1 MKNNLNKYF
10 LILFASIFFHN
21 NIFANEFNFDVSE
34 INIFDNGNLIK
45 TNEGV
50 VTTKENDI
58 IIEAKQFQY
67 NKISSVLIATNGNAL
82 LKKDNIKIKA
92 DRIIY
97 DKRNYLINATGNVI
111 INNLTQNIVIKT
123 SKIVYNKISQKIS
136 SDTSTTINDS
146 LGNIITS
153 SDFMYTFNNNLVK
166 LNSVKIISS
175 DNDIM
180 QLDKAYINLLSKKVV
195 GKDVLIDFN
204 KKGLT
209 TENEPRLKGNAISID
224 QNVSTISKG
233 IFTTCKRNND
243 CPPWEFLAKEIK
255 HDKEKKTIYYKNA
268 WLRIYNQPVVYFPK
282 FFHPDPTVK
291 RQSGFLM
298 PAFKDSTSQGSSFQI
313 PYFYVLSENKD
324 FTITPRIYSNQKF
337 LAQSEYRQVNKN
349 SDYLIDSSLFFEKNS
364 STKNHLF
371 LQSNKELNPSYFEEA
386 TINFNL
392 ERVSNDTYLK
402 INKLESPIIN
412 DYNLLKSSVGL
423 TAYKEDLSFTTNFE
437 IYENLSKNKS
447 DRYEYIL
454 PNYNLIKNFQS
465 NEKLN
470 GSFLLTSS
478 GYIKNYNTNI
488 LDKVIINDLIFS
500 SNSKFSSSGIKKGFN
515 FLIKNTNTDSKNS
528 LKYQENL
535 NHKLYTTAEYNT
547 SWPLIREFDGYQN
560 IFKPIISLRYSP
572 DNSKNMREE
581 NRRINTNNIFNLNRI
596 ASNDSVE
603 GGSSI
608 TYGTEFIK
616 SKKLGEEIINIK
628 LANILKNKED
638 KNLPRNS
645 SLGQK
650 TSDIFGSIN
659 FSPNNIWSIGYEF
672 AQDNDLS
679 DTNFQIFKSEM
690 SINNFVT
697 TFEYLNENNT
707 NLSNTY
713 LANKTSYQFNSSSN
727 IAFETRKNK
736 KTKLTEFYNLLY
748 QYRNDCLVAGI
759 EYNKDYYSD
768 RDLEPDESIFFKL
781 TIIPFGQTSSPNL
794 IK

>member
-10 LILFASIFFHN
+10 LIIITIFFFQN
-21 NIFANEFNFDVSE
+21 NIFADEFNFDVSE
-34 INIFDNGNLIK
+34 INIFDSGNLVK
-45 TNEGV
+45 TGQGV
-50 VTTKENDI
+50 VTTREKDV

-67 NKISSVLIATNGNAL
+67 NKISSVLIATSGDAI
-82 LKKDNIKIKA
+82 LKKNNIKINA

-97 DKRNYLINATGNVI
+97 DKKNSIINAIGNVI
-111 INNLTQNIVIKT
+111 INDFSRNVLIETNNII
-123 SKIVYNKISQKIS
+123 YNDVNKKIS
-136 SDTSTTINDS
+136 SSTATTIKDN
-146 LGNIITS
+146 LGNIIS
-153 SDFMYTFNNNLVK
+153 SRDFIYTFNDNIIK
-166 LNSVKIISS
+166 LNNVKIVGSE
-175 DNDIM
+175 NDII
-180 QLDKAYINLLSKKVV
+180 QINKAYINLLTKQVI
-195 GKDVLIDFN
+195 GKDIIIDFN
-204 KKGLT
+204 NKNLEA
-209 TENEPRLKGNAISID
+209 ENEPRLKGNTVSID

-233 IFTTCKRNND
+233 VFTTCKKNDD

-255 HDKEKKTIYYKNA
+255 HDKEKKTLYYKNA
-268 WLRIYNQPVVYFPK
+268 WLKIYNQPVLYFPK
-282 FFHPDPTVK
+282 FFHPDPTVV

-313 PYFYVLSENKD
+313 PYFHVLSENKD
-324 FTITPRIYSNQKF
+324 FTLTPRFYSNEKI
-337 LAQSEYRQVNKN
+337 LAQSEYRQVNKSSN
-349 SDYLIDSSLFFEKNS
+349 YLIDTSLFVAKNNP
-364 STKNHLF
+364 TKSHFF
-371 LQSNKELNPSYFEEA
+371 LHSNKRLNPSYFEEA
-386 TINFNL
+386 EINFNL
-392 ERVSNDTYLK
+392 EQVTSDTYLK
-402 INKLESPIIN
+402 TTKLKSPIIN

-423 TAYKEDLSFTTNFE
+423 SAYNEDLSFSADFE
-437 IYENLSKNKS
+437 IYENLSKNKK

-454 PNYNLIKNFQS
+454 PNYNLIKNFEN
-465 NEKLN
+465 NEKLD

-478 GYIKNYNTNI
+478 GFIKNYDTNI

-500 SNSKFSSSGIKKGFN
+500 SNSKFSSGGLKKSFN

-528 LKYQENL
+528 LEYQEDL
-535 NHKLYTTAEYNT
+535 NHKIYTTAEYNA
-547 SWPLIREFDGYQN
+547 SWPLIKELGDYRN
-560 IFKPIISLRYSP
+560 ILKPIISLRYSP

-581 NRRINTNNIFNLNRI
+581 NRRIDTNNIFNLNRI

-603 GGSSI
+603 GGSSM
-608 TYGTEFIK
+608 TYGTEFVK
-616 SKKLGEEIINIK
+616 SKKSGEEIINIK

-659 FSPNNIWSIGYEF
+659 FSPNSIWSLGYEF

-679 DTNFQIFKSEM
+679 DTNFQIIKSEM

-707 NLSNTY
+707 NLSNSY
-713 LANKTSYQFNSSSN
+713 LANKTSYQFNPSSN
-727 IAFETRKNK
+727 IVFETRKNK

-768 RDLEPDESIFFKL
+768 NDLKPDESIFFKL
-781 TIIPFGQTSSPNL
+781 TIIPFGQTSTPNL

>member
-255 HDKEKKTIYYKNA
+255 HDKEKK
-268 WLRIYNQPVVYFPK
+268 
-282 FFHPDPTVK
+282 
-291 RQSGFLM
+291 
-298 PAFKDSTSQGSSFQI
+298 
-313 PYFYVLSENKD
+313 
-324 FTITPRIYSNQKF
+324 
-337 LAQSEYRQVNKN
+337 
-349 SDYLIDSSLFFEKNS
+349 LF
-364 STKNHLF
+364 
-371 LQSNKELNPSYFEEA
+371 
-386 TINFNL
+386 
-392 ERVSNDTYLK
+392 
-402 INKLESPIIN
+402 II
-412 DYNLLKSSVGL
+412 KMHG
-423 TAYKEDLSFTTNFE
+423 
-437 IYENLSKNKS
+437 
-447 DRYEYIL
+447 
-454 PNYNLIKNFQS
+454 
-465 NEKLN
+465 
-470 GSFLLTSS
+470 
-478 GYIKNYNTNI
+478 
-488 LDKVIINDLIFS
+488 
-500 SNSKFSSSGIKKGFN
+500 
-515 FLIKNTNTDSKNS
+515 
-528 LKYQENL
+528 
-535 NHKLYTTAEYNT
+535 
-547 SWPLIREFDGYQN
+547 
-560 IFKPIISLRYSP
+560 
-572 DNSKNMREE
+572 
-581 NRRINTNNIFNLNRI
+581 
-596 ASNDSVE
+596 
-603 GGSSI
+603 
-608 TYGTEFIK
+608 
-616 SKKLGEEIINIK
+616 
-628 LANILKNKED
+628 
-638 KNLPRNS
+638 
-645 SLGQK
+645 
-650 TSDIFGSIN
+650 
-659 FSPNNIWSIGYEF
+659 
-672 AQDNDLS
+672 
-679 DTNFQIFKSEM
+679 
-690 SINNFVT
+690 
-697 TFEYLNENNT
+697 
-707 NLSNTY
+707 
-713 LANKTSYQFNSSSN
+713 
-727 IAFETRKNK
+727 
-736 KTKLTEFYNLLY
+736 
-748 QYRNDCLVAGI
+748 
-759 EYNKDYYSD
+759 
-768 RDLEPDESIFFKL
+768 
-781 TIIPFGQTSSPNL
+781 
-794 IK
+794 